1 MSAAG
6 TTQDGWDVPS
16 FRSHG
21 GTAGFTLIE
30 MLIVLVILG
39 VSAAVAGLA
48 VPEWRAR
55 SALREAGA
63 GLERLLA
70 QARDTALR
78 RQSPVLV
85 RFDPEARRIG
95 IPEIDRWQALPDG
108 LDLTLTGA
116 AVAPGGSAPA
126 LLFLGDGSSS
136 GGVLT
141 LGRGEHRLALRI
153 AWLTGTVRQ
162 EDAP

>member
-1 MSAAG
+1 MGS
-6 TTQDGWDVPS
+6 S
-16 FRSHG
+16 
-21 GTAGFTLIE
+21 GFTLIE

-39 VSAAVAGLA
+39 LATAVVGLA

-63 GLERLLA
+63 EVERLLA
-70 QARDTALR
+70 QARGTALR
-78 RQSPVLV
+78 QQSPVLV
-85 RFDPEARRIG
+85 RFDPEDRRIG
-95 IPEIDRWQALPDG
+95 IPALDRWQTVPAG
-108 LDLTLTGA
+108 VDLTLTGA
-116 AVAPGGSAPA
+116 AIAPGGDTPA

-141 LGRGEHRLALRI
+141 LNRGDLRLALRI